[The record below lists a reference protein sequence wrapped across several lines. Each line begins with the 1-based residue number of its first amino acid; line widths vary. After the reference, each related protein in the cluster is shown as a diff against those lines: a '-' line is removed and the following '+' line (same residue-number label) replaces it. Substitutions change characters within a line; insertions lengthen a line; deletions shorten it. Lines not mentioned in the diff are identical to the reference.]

1 MKISIVTPSFNQG
14 QFLEST
20 ILSVLDQEYPDL
32 EYIIMDGGS
41 TDGSLDII
49 KKYADRLS
57 CWVSEPDEGQSH
69 AINKGWSMATGDVLA
84 WINADDVY
92 RPGAF
97 SCVAKAFE
105 DNPDAVMVVGSGS
118 SYDSALSRQLLYKP
132 PELDPGRMIETCG
145 AGPIQPAVFMRREVF
160 EEAGPLR
167 QDLHY
172 ILDWEYWIRIGL
184 RYPSDRFAMIDTM
197 LAINREWPRTKTNT
211 GAAGICKEHRQVL
224 DRLFIRYRSDAGIQS
239 LKQAAYRSSYRKE
252 AELARMDG
260 NRIQALRC
268 IMRAMMIGPLCHN
281 PARELAIVLYVLMG
295 KPLSERTR
303 TVLAPL
309 RAHLNRYLGY

>member
-32 EYIIMDGGS
+32 EYIIIDGGS
-41 TDGSLDII
+41 TDSSLDVIR
-49 KKYADRLS
+49 KYTDRLS
-57 CWVSEPDEGQSH
+57 YWVSEPDEGQSH
-69 AINKGWSMATGDVLA
+69 AINKGWSMATGDIVA

-92 RPGAF
+92 CPGAF
-97 SCVAKAFE
+97 SCVANAFE
-105 DNPDAVMVVGSGS
+105 NNPDAVMVIGSGA
-118 SYDSALSRQLLYKP
+118 SYDITLSRQLLHKP
-132 PELDPGRMIETCG
+132 PELDPRRMIETCG
-145 AGPIQPAVFMRREVF
+145 GGPIQPAVFMKKKVF

-172 ILDWEYWIRIGL
+172 ILDWEYWIRAGL
-184 RYPSDRFAMIDTM
+184 YYPPDRIAMIDTT

-211 GAAGICKEHRQVL
+211 GAAGICKEHRQVF
-224 DRLFIRYRSDAGIQS
+224 DSLFTRYRPDAGIQS

-252 AELARMDG
+252 ADLARMDG

-268 IMRAMMIGPLCHN
+268 IMKAMMIGPLCHN
-281 PARELAIVLYVLMG
+281 PARELAILSYIVMG
-295 KPLSERTR
+295 RTLSGRMR
-303 TVLAPL
+303 KALAPL
-309 RAHLNRYLGY
+309 RASLSRHVGY